1 MSAPTPRALVVE
13 DDLAWQG
20 ILRELL
26 EDAGLQVDASD
37 VIETALAQ
45 VSAQPHRVA
54 VVDLSLVGSDPRN
67 QDGLRVLEAL
77 RRHDPGC
84 VSILVSGYASVDAA
98 VKAITTHGALTCLQK
113 ERFSRSDF
121 RDLLRRA
128 LSTPPVNQS
137 TRMKDDQHARSA
149 AAPEP
154 TAGHALVVEDDAGW
168 RSILAELLADADYSV
183 QLCTSYGDA
192 LGWLRREKFHLA
204 VVDLSLGGMF
214 TDDMPAPEQP
224 GYRLLATTRLLRVA
238 SIVVS
243 GVAAPVEIEQAYR
256 EQGIFAFVEKQTFDR
271 RAFLRTVQAARKSAE
286 TGTGELEGLSE
297 REREV
302 LALLAQGL
310 TNKAIAG
317 ALIISPNTVK
327 RHVKAIYRKLD
338 IHTRSAAA
346 ARAVA
351 SED

>member
-1 MSAPTPRALVVE
+1 MNSPAARALIVE
-13 DDLAWQG
+13 DDLAWQA

-26 EDAGLQVDASD
+26 EDAGLLVDTSSTL
-37 VIETALAQ
+37 ETALAQ
-45 VSAQPHRVA
+45 VNAQPHRVA
-54 VVDLSLVGSDPRN
+54 IVDLSLVGSEPRN

-77 RRHDPGC
+77 RQHDPGC
-84 VSILVSGYASVDAA
+84 VSILLSGYATVEAA

-121 RDLLRRA
+121 RGLLQRA
-128 LSTPPVNQS
+128 LSAPPGDLNAAATGTS
-137 TRMKDDQHARSA
+137 INRPE
-149 AAPEP
+149 AAPEWK
-154 TAGHALVVEDDAGW
+154 GNALVVEDDAGW
-168 RSILAELLADADYSV
+168 RSILAELLSDAGYSV
-183 QLCTSYGDA
+183 QLCTSYGEA

-204 VVDLSLGGMF
+204 VVDLSLGRAIS
-214 TDDMPAPEQP
+214 TNTPAPEQP
-224 GYRLLATTRLLRVA
+224 GYRLLATTRLLRIA

-243 GVAAPVEIEQAYR
+243 GVAAPEEIELVYR

-271 RAFLRTVQAARKSAE
+271 RTFLDTIQAARKATEAGSS
-286 TGTGELEGLSE
+286 ELEGLSE

-310 TNKAIAG
+310 TNKAIAE

-346 ARAVA
+346 ARAVS